1 MKKTILPL
9 LLFSFV
15 LGLSGTNNVN
25 NHLVESATDLFTNK
39 TNINIRKLDETT
51 TNNNEI
57 SYSKMYTQYAKKDN
71 KYYLRFAT
79 AIKGD
84 VNSIKFVREID
95 GLANKDK
102 ECTTL
107 YKGISANNKTLY
119 YDGTNAVEET
129 SDLTNDYYWACYTI
143 QFKDDTYLDKD
154 ITLSMYINDQKTS
167 IASKTTTLKYETQVG
182 VVSTIRVTKEL
193 NYSYLVGEDVT
204 FEDLQVSTIDL
215 NGNPVEIIDNKKL
228 TFYENNQLLDLNNLV
243 YYENG
248 NHTVTIKYEDYSTD
262 YSFTVAENIYDVEA
276 ENVYFKDEKPDQKN
290 INYVERVS
298 YAIDKEKK
306 TCDLK
311 PIIYGPKPE
320 GGTDYATYNKAD
332 AKNSSGQ
339 AYLGE
344 VKKGNTFNIH
354 IFSGVE
360 RVVDAYITASSCVV
374 EKDLN
379 KEWTPIKM
387 ASIQLNEMISATANG
402 EALSIADDVVLPGA
416 ETLPD
421 SNGNYTFDPLIWTNY
436 SRVNIGRL
444 CLNKGD
450 NIIAISIDNAI
461 RVDTSI
467 TKNWGTINIDKFDFV
482 DVGMRVEAECIANK
496 NEKVSGKTNYVER
509 VKANGNKLGAMLFS
523 NGKKDAEF
531 SSGKG
536 YLGEIK
542 KGNSMNVHIWS
553 EKERKV
559 EISMTAAS
567 GVITV
572 DSKNQWEPYETADI
586 QLNTLLKATANGN
599 TISIDDNV
607 ILPGTITPFNEDGS
621 RTYNPLIWTNWKVVD
636 LGKMQLKK
644 GDNIIY
650 LELTNDIAF
659 TGGVT
664 KSNGTINIDKF
675 DVTYLD

>member
-39 TNINIRKLDETT
+39 TNINIRKLEESTT
-51 TNNNEI
+51 NNEI

-84 VNSIKFVREID
+84 VNSINFVREID
-95 GLANKDK
+95 GLPNKDK

-107 YKGISANNKTLY
+107 FKGISANNKTLY

-143 QFKDDTYLDKD
+143 QFNDDTYLDKN
-154 ITLSMYINDQKTS
+154 IKLSMYINNQETS

-182 VVSTIRVTKEL
+182 VVSTIKVTKEL

-228 TFYENNQLLDLNNLV
+228 TFYEKNQLLDLNNLV

-262 YSFTVAENIYDVEA
+262 YSFAVAENIYDVEA

-290 INYVERVS
+290 INYIERVS

-306 TCDLK
+306 TCDLR
-311 PIIYGPKPE
+311 PVVYGSKPE
-320 GGTDYATYNKAD
+320 GGTDYAFYNKDD
-332 AKNSSGQ
+332 AKNSSGK

-344 VKKGNTFNIH
+344 IKARNKFNIH

-360 RVVDAYITASSCVV
+360 RVVKAYITASSGVI
-374 EKDLN
+374 EKDIYS
-379 KEWTPIKM
+379 WQPIKM
-387 ASIQLNEMISATANG
+387 ADIQLNNMISATANG
-402 EALSIADDVVLPGA
+402 EKLSIADDVILKGG
-416 ETLPD
+416 ETQPD
-421 SNGNYTFDPLIWTNY
+421 VNGNYKYDPLIWTDY
-436 SRVNIGRL
+436 YRVCIGEL
-444 CLNKGD
+444 VLNKGD
-450 NIIAISIDNAI
+450 NIVEVSIDKSI
-461 RVDTSI
+461 KVESSI
-467 TKNWGTINIDKFDFV
+467 TKNNGTINIDKFDFV
-482 DVGMRVEAECIANK
+482 DVGMRVEAECIASKNK
-496 NEKVSGKTNYVER
+496 KVPGKTNYVER
-509 VKANGNKLGAMLFS
+509 VNASGNQLGAMLLS
-523 NGKKDAEF
+523 NGKDDAKY
-531 SSGKG
+531 SSNKG

-553 EKERKV
+553 EKERLV

-572 DSKNQWEPYETADI
+572 DSKNSWKPYETADI
-586 QLNTLLKATANGN
+586 QLNKLLKATANGN
-599 TISIDDNV
+599 NISILDDV

-621 RTYNPLIWTNWKVVD
+621 RTYNPLIWTNWKIVD
-636 LGKMQLKK
+636 LGEMELKK

-650 LELTNDIAF
+650 VELTIEIAF

-664 KSNGTINIDKF
+664 KAKGTINIDKF

>member
-25 NHLVESATDLFTNK
+25 NHLLETTTDLFTNK
-39 TNINIRKLDETT
+39 TNINIRKLEETT

-84 VNSIKFVREID
+84 VNSINFVREID
-95 GLANKDK
+95 GLPNKDK

-119 YDGTNAVEET
+119 YDGTNAIEEA

-143 QFKDDTYLDKD
+143 QFKDDTYLDKN
-154 ITLSMYINDQKTS
+154 ITLSMYINNQETS

-204 FEDLQVSTIDL
+204 FEDLQVSTIDI

-262 YSFTVAENIYDVEA
+262 YSFAVAENVYDVEA

-290 INYVERVS
+290 INYIERVS

-306 TCDLK
+306 TCDLR
-311 PIIYGPKPE
+311 PVVYGSKPE
-320 GGTDYATYNKAD
+320 GGTDYAFYNKDD
-332 AKNSSGQ
+332 AKNSSGK

-344 VKKGNTFNIH
+344 IKAGNKFNIH

-360 RVVDAYITASSCVV
+360 RVVKAYITASSGVI
-374 EKDLN
+374 EKDIGS
-379 KEWTPIKM
+379 WQPVKM
-387 ASIQLNEMISATANG
+387 ADIQLNKMISATANG
-402 EALSIADDVVLPGA
+402 GKLSIADDVILKGG
-416 ETLPD
+416 ETQPD
-421 SNGNYTFDPLIWTNY
+421 VNGNYKYNPLIWTDY
-436 SRVNIGRL
+436 YRVCIGEL
-444 CLNKGD
+444 VLNKGD
-450 NIIAISIDNAI
+450 NIVEVSIDKSI
-461 RVDTSI
+461 KVESSI
-467 TKNWGTINIDKFDFV
+467 TKNNGTINIDKFDFV
-482 DVGMRVEAECIANK
+482 DVGMRVEAECIASKNK
-496 NEKVSGKTNYVER
+496 KVPGKTNYVER
-509 VKANGNKLGAMLFS
+509 VSASGNQLGAMLLS
-523 NGKKDAEF
+523 NGKDDAKY
-531 SSGKG
+531 SSNKG

-553 EKERKV
+553 EKERLV

-572 DSKNQWEPYETADI
+572 DSKNAWKPYETADI
-586 QLNTLLKATANGN
+586 QLNKLLKATANGN

-607 ILPGTITPFNEDGS
+607 ILPGTITPYNEDGS

-636 LGKMQLKK
+636 LGTMQLKK

-650 LELTNDIAF
+650 LELTNAIAF
-659 TGGVT
+659 TGNVT
-664 KSNGTINIDKF
+664 NSSGTINIDKF

>member
-15 LGLSGTNNVN
+15 LGLSGTNNAN
-25 NHLVESATDLFTNK
+25 NHLSETATDLFTNK
-39 TNINIRKLDETT
+39 TNISIRKLDENT

-71 KYYLRFAT
+71 KYYLRFAA

-84 VNSIKFVREID
+84 VNSINFVREID
-95 GLANKDK
+95 GLPNKDK

-119 YDGTNAVEET
+119 YDGANAIEES

-143 QFKDDTYLDKD
+143 QFNDDTYLNKD
-154 ITLSMYINDQKTS
+154 IKLSMYINNQETS
-167 IASKTTTLKYETQVG
+167 NASKSTTLKYEPQVG
-182 VVSTIRVTKEL
+182 VVSTIIVTKEL

-215 NGNPVEIIDNKKL
+215 NDNPVEIIDNKKL
-228 TFYENNQLLDLNNLV
+228 TFYENNQLLDLDNLV

-248 NHTVTIKYEDYSTD
+248 NHTVTIKYEDYCTD
-262 YSFTVAENIYDVEA
+262 YSIAVAENVYDVEA

-290 INYVERVS
+290 INYIERVS

-311 PIIYGPKPE
+311 PVVYGSKPE
-320 GGTDYATYNKAD
+320 GGTDYAFYNKDD

-344 VKKGNTFNIH
+344 IKANNKFNIH

-360 RVVDAYITASSCVV
+360 RVVKAYITASSGVI
-374 EKDLN
+374 EKDIDS
-379 KEWTPIKM
+379 WQPVKM
-387 ASIQLNEMISATANG
+387 ADIQLNKMISATANG
-402 EALSIADDVVLPGA
+402 EKLSIADDVILKGG
-416 ETLPD
+416 ETQPD
-421 SNGNYTFDPLIWTNY
+421 ENGNYKFDPLIWTDY
-436 SRVNIGRL
+436 YRVCIGEL
-444 CLNKGD
+444 VLNKGD
-450 NIIAISIDNAI
+450 NIVEVSIDKSI
-461 RVDTSI
+461 KVESSI
-467 TKNWGTINIDKFDFV
+467 TKNYGTINIDKFDFV

-496 NEKVSGKTNYVER
+496 NEKVPGKTNYVER
-509 VKANGNKLGAMLFS
+509 VNAHGNQLGAMLLS
-523 NGKKDAEF
+523 NGKDDAKY
-531 SSGKG
+531 SSNKG

-542 KGNSMNVHIWS
+542 GGNSMNVHIWS
-553 EKERKV
+553 EKERLV

-572 DSKNQWEPYETADI
+572 DSKNPWKPYETADI
-586 QLNTLLKATANGN
+586 QLNKLLKATANGN
-599 TISIDDNV
+599 NISIDDNV
-607 ILPGTITPFNEDGS
+607 ILPGTITPFNEDGT

-636 LGKMQLKK
+636 LGIMRLKK

-650 LELTNDIAF
+650 VELTNAIAF
-659 TGGVT
+659 TGNIT
-664 KSNGTINIDKF
+664 KSYGTINIDKF
-675 DVTYLD
+675 DVKYLD

>member
-15 LGLSGTNNVN
+15 LGLSGTNNAN
-25 NHLVESATDLFTNK
+25 NHLLETTTDLFTNK

-84 VNSIKFVREID
+84 VDSIKFVREID
-95 GLANKDK
+95 GLPNKDK

-143 QFKDDTYLDKD
+143 QFNDDTYLDKN
-154 ITLSMYINDQKTS
+154 IKLSMYINNQETS
-167 IASKTTTLKYETQVG
+167 IASKTTALKYETQVG
-182 VVSTIRVTKEL
+182 VVSTIKVTKEL

-215 NGNPVEIIDNKKL
+215 NGNPVEVIDNKKL
-228 TFYENNQLLDLNNLV
+228 TFYEKNQLLDLNNLV

-262 YSFTVAENIYDVEA
+262 YSFAVAENIYDVEA

-290 INYVERVS
+290 INYIERVS

-306 TCDLK
+306 TCDLR
-311 PIIYGPKPE
+311 PVVYGSKPE
-320 GGTDYATYNKAD
+320 GGTDYAFYNKDD
-332 AKNSSGQ
+332 AKNSSGK

-344 VKKGNTFNIH
+344 IKARNKFNIH

-360 RVVDAYITASSCVV
+360 RVVKAYITASSGVI
-374 EKDLN
+374 EKDIYS
-379 KEWTPIKM
+379 WQPIKM
-387 ASIQLNEMISATANG
+387 ADIQLNNMISATANG
-402 EALSIADDVVLPGA
+402 EKLSIADDVILKGG
-416 ETLPD
+416 ETQPD
-421 SNGNYTFDPLIWTNY
+421 VNGNYKYDPLIWTDY
-436 SRVNIGRL
+436 YRVCIGEL
-444 CLNKGD
+444 VLNKGD
-450 NIIAISIDNAI
+450 NIVEVSIDKSI
-461 RVDTSI
+461 KVESSI
-467 TKNWGTINIDKFDFV
+467 TKNNGTINIDKFDFV
-482 DVGMRVEAECIANK
+482 DVGMRVEAECIASKNK
-496 NEKVSGKTNYVER
+496 KVPGKTNYVER
-509 VKANGNKLGAMLFS
+509 VSASGNQLGAMLLS
-523 NGKKDAEF
+523 NGKDDAKY
-531 SSGKG
+531 SSNKG

-542 KGNSMNVHIWS
+542 KANSMNVHIWS
-553 EKERKV
+553 EKERLV

-572 DSKNQWEPYETADI
+572 DSKNSWKPYETADI
-586 QLNTLLKATANGN
+586 QLNKLLKATANGN
-599 TISIDDNV
+599 TISIDDSV